1 MDSKRPIVRKRG
13 EYAKFF
19 PAVKIELAKYAP
31 QHGVAATLNITC
43 LNTYS
48 GKHSKNLKG
57 QLLLL

>member
-31 QHGVAATLNITC
+31 QHGVAATL
-43 LNTYS
+43 
-48 GKHSKNLKG
+48 KHYMPKYVLRKA
-57 QLLLL
+57 Q